1 MGGPRLSSYEK
12 ARRRREAENRRSAR
26 RSQLAQNARDRER
39 KRLAN
44 KARTA
49 NERAAKKR
57 QNAAEALRIKKDGV
71 YNDKLARAAMEELK
85 NIHHQDIH
93 PYMLLNPQTVSS
105 LAKVNIYEAF
115 EPKPDPIFKK
125 NKKPSKPKALTFKM
139 PKFKKVKGEITNI
152 EIKLKVADKER
163 NFSVKQYLRKV
174 KRSGFFLFW
183 IMNKEND
190 RYQNF
195 IIKEHEKYRIL
206 KNDLKM
212 LNKSLKDL
220 KQKAKDDHAASEA
233 KKFSIFDD
241 ILKTFNIDEA
251 TRKKQFD
258 KDLAQ
263 FKIDEAA
270 REKKHNNSIA
280 SKDKNRKDWLLKL
293 KNSDK
298 NTVLES
304 FELMFPLNLVS
315 EISRDR
321 LKNEKALDSI
331 ECGYIFSKDEF
342 KMLIRL
348 PQSFKFL
355 PKEWI
360 RLTPSG
366 KSTTTYIISDTE
378 KRKVIKDFVAS
389 IGLAYA
395 RAILDSVEVSHALV
409 EVSVLGDDPLT
420 GNPKDIVLLRLNADR
435 ETYNSMNLD
444 KVEPSKAIKNFNKT
458 KFKPPKVDDREV
470 TFDSEVESIID
481 TNNLEW
487 CDEENDNLNMDSSTI
502 DAILTSRD
510 MVINKKMSKY
520 ERKIKR

>member
-1 MGGPRLSSYEK
+1 
-12 ARRRREAENRRSAR
+12 
-26 RSQLAQNARDRER
+26 
-39 KRLAN
+39 
-44 KARTA
+44 
-49 NERAAKKR
+49 
-57 QNAAEALRIKKDGV
+57 
-71 YNDKLARAAMEELK
+71 
-85 NIHHQDIH
+85 
-93 PYMLLNPQTVSS
+93 
-105 LAKVNIYEAF
+105 
-115 EPKPDPIFKK
+115 
-125 NKKPSKPKALTFKM
+125 
-139 PKFKKVKGEITNI
+139 
-152 EIKLKVADKER
+152 
-163 NFSVKQYLRKV
+163 
-174 KRSGFFLFW
+174 
-183 IMNKEND
+183 
-190 RYQNF
+190 
-195 IIKEHEKYRIL
+195 
-206 KNDLKM
+206 
-212 LNKSLKDL
+212 
-220 KQKAKDDHAASEA
+220 
-233 KKFSIFDD
+233 
-241 ILKTFNIDEA
+241 
-251 TRKKQFD
+251 
-258 KDLAQ
+258 
-263 FKIDEAA
+263 
-270 REKKHNNSIA
+270 
-280 SKDKNRKDWLLKL
+280 
-293 KNSDK
+293 
-298 NTVLES
+298 
-304 FELMFPLNLVS
+304 MFPLNLVS